1 MIDLPD
7 FFNNPSLISFGEFK
21 IQYYSL
27 TWIAS
32 ALLIY
37 FFLKNHRNIRDLG
50 LNQKMVSDMVII
62 YGLFFGAMI
71 GGRLG
76 YMFFYDL
83 QRWIEDP
90 FRLFFLWQG
99 GLSFHGGL
107 IGVILSL
114 YVFSIKQKI
123 SFLALMDS
131 IALAMPIG
139 LGLVR
144 IGNFLNGELFGRPT
158 NGEWGFIFPTDPL
171 GIPRHPSQLYECFLE
186 GIILFFVLNY
196 IARQNVA
203 KGVTAS
209 ALLIFYG
216 LFRFIVEFFRQPDMH
231 IGLIAFDLSMG
242 QILSL
247 PMMIIGLVLVV
258 VFQRNNA
265 TIS

>member
-1 MIDLPD
+1 MC
-7 FFNNPSLISFGEFK
+7 
-21 IQYYSL
+21 
-27 TWIAS
+27 
-32 ALLIY
+32 
-37 FFLKNHRNIRDLG
+37 IRD
-50 LNQKMVSDMVII
+50 S
-62 YGLFFGAMI
+62 
-71 GGRLG
+71 
-76 YMFFYDL
+76 
-83 QRWIEDP
+83 
-90 FRLFFLWQG
+90 
-99 GLSFHGGL
+99 HGGL
-107 IGVILSL
+107 IGVIVSL

-131 IALAMPIG
+131 TAVAMPIG

>member
-1 MIDLPD
+1 
-7 FFNNPSLISFGEFK
+7 
-21 IQYYSL
+21 
-27 TWIAS
+27 
-32 ALLIY
+32 
-37 FFLKNHRNIRDLG
+37 
-50 LNQKMVSDMVII
+50 
-62 YGLFFGAMI
+62 
-71 GGRLG
+71 
-76 YMFFYDL
+76 MFFYDL

-107 IGVILSL
+107 IGVIVSL

-216 LFRFIVEFFRQPDMH
+216 LFRFIVEFFRQPDIH
-231 IGLIAFDLSMG
+231 IGLMAFDLSMG

>member
-1 MIDLPD
+1 MEGWATC
-7 FFNNPSLISFGEFK
+7 FSMTFK
-21 IQYYSL
+21 DG
-27 TWIAS
+27 
-32 ALLIY
+32 
-37 FFLKNHRNIRDLG
+37 LKILLG
-50 LNQKMVSDMVII
+50 L
-62 YGLFFGAMI
+62 
-71 GGRLG
+71 
-76 YMFFYDL
+76 FY
-83 QRWIEDP
+83 
-90 FRLFFLWQG
+90 LWQG

-107 IGVILSL
+107 IGVIVSL
-114 YVFSIKQKI
+114 YIFSIKQKI

-196 IARQNVA
+196 IAKQNVA

>member
-1 MIDLPD
+1 
-7 FFNNPSLISFGEFK
+7 
-21 IQYYSL
+21 
-27 TWIAS
+27 
-32 ALLIY
+32 
-37 FFLKNHRNIRDLG
+37 
-50 LNQKMVSDMVII
+50 
-62 YGLFFGAMI
+62 
-71 GGRLG
+71 
-76 YMFFYDL
+76 MFFYDL

-107 IGVILSL
+107 IGVIVSL

-216 LFRFIVEFFRQPDMH
+216 LFRFIVELFRQPDIH
-231 IGLIAFDLSMG
+231 IGLMAFDLSMG

>member
-1 MIDLPD
+1 
-7 FFNNPSLISFGEFK
+7 
-21 IQYYSL
+21 
-27 TWIAS
+27 
-32 ALLIY
+32 
-37 FFLKNHRNIRDLG
+37 
-50 LNQKMVSDMVII
+50 
-62 YGLFFGAMI
+62 
-71 GGRLG
+71 
-76 YMFFYDL
+76 
-83 QRWIEDP
+83 
-90 FRLFFLWQG
+90 
-99 GLSFHGGL
+99 
-107 IGVILSL
+107 
-114 YVFSIKQKI
+114 
-123 SFLALMDS
+123 MDS

-196 IARQNVA
+196 ITRQNVA

-216 LFRFIVEFFRQPDMH
+216 LFRFIIEFFRQPDIH